1 MKEGFLTMVSNEKK
15 EIYKAVLETLKGK
28 KTYEDSDLLKLVK
41 LIESESSETKDKTIS
56 VTKARKK

>member
-1 MKEGFLTMVSNEKK
+1 MVNNEKK

-41 LIESESSETKDKTIS
+41 LIESESRETKDKTIS

>member
-1 MKEGFLTMVSNEKK
+1 MVSNEKK

-56 VTKARKK
+56 VTKVRKK